1 MLPVVL
7 LNRESSGPLLA
18 DAMSIVTV
26 PRIWLTVAEIALDPR
41 RRCQDHRTQNK
52 RRVQKR
58 NSWVGGVKT
67 LTSIN
72 TSSGPS
78 PS

>member
-52 RRVQKR
+52 
-58 NSWVGGVKT
+58 
-67 LTSIN
+67 
-72 TSSGPS
+72 
-78 PS
+78 